1 MLNHRFA
8 GASLALALA
17 VNLLF
22 PSVSLAQVELDP
34 GFNPNLI
41 LSDQDIFDV
50 NGFPKDRLIRFL
62 QSKGTLGSAQQP
74 DIDGVVKPVPEI
86 IWRVSQSY
94 KINPKYLIALIQK
107 EQSLVEDPDPS
118 QKQFDWAAGY
128 GVCDSCSKDDP
139 AIQNFKGFAAQLEWA
154 AKQHREKYLIQLL
167 TKGTT
172 IGGQGNGK
180 TVTIDGER
188 VTPQNNATAM
198 LYSYTP
204 HLHGNLN
211 LWRIWR
217 RWFSV
222 VFPDG
227 TIVHAM
233 PSDKTYLLRFG
244 EKRPF
249 ASAAVVSTIIDPTK
263 AVQVQDTDLSNYPD
277 GVTIKFPEYSL
288 LKDPK
293 GRIYLLASGQK
304 RNIANMEAF
313 NKFGFNSDELEDASL
328 EDLAAYPD
336 GPKITVDTQ
345 FPQGV
350 LMKTA
355 DSPGVW
361 YVENGERHALVDGV
375 LLKMYF
381 RGRRVQTVKQAVID
395 ELVLGEPYKLHDGEL
410 VKASDTPTVYVVEN
424 GALRPIPS
432 ADVFE
437 SIGWNW
443 KNIINI
449 PSRVIAVHE
458 VGEAVSPMGTTRAE
472 LASNL

>member
-8 GASLALALA
+8 GASLVLALILTLVLPGA
-17 VNLLF
+17 A
-22 PSVSLAQVELDP
+22 SAQMDLDP
-34 GFNPNLI
+34 GFNPDLI
-41 LSDQDIFDV
+41 LSDQDIFDA
-50 NGFPKDRLIRFL
+50 NGFPKDRLVRFL
-62 QSKGTLGSAQQP
+62 ESKGTLATAQQT
-74 DIDGVVKPVPEI
+74 DIDGVLKPVPDI

-94 KINPKYLIALIQK
+94 KINPKYLVALIQK
-107 EQSLVEDPDPS
+107 EQSLVEATKPT

-139 AIQNFKGFAAQLEWA
+139 SIQDFKGFAAQLEWA

-180 TVTIDGER
+180 TVKIDGES

-204 HLHGNLN
+204 HIHGNLN
-211 LWRIWR
+211 LWRIWQ

-222 VFPDG
+222 TFPDG

-233 PSDKTYLLRFG
+233 PSDKTYMLRFG

-249 ASAAVVSTIIDPTK
+249 ASAAVVSTIIDPKK
-263 AVQVQDTDLSNYPD
+263 AVQVQDTDLGNYPD

-288 LKDPK
+288 LRDAK
-293 GRIYLLASGQK
+293 GRIYLLAGGQK

-313 NKFGFNSDELEDASL
+313 NKFGFNTDELEAATE
-328 EDLAAYPD
+328 EDLATYPD
-336 GPKITVDTQ
+336 GAKITVDTQ

-355 DSPGVW
+355 ESPGVW
-361 YVENGERHALVDGV
+361 YVENGERHALVDGSF
-375 LLKMYF
+375 LKMYF
-381 RGRRVQTVKQAVID
+381 RGRRVQTVKQEVID
-395 ELVLGEPYKLHDGEL
+395 GLALGEPYKLHDGEL
-410 VKASDTPTVYVVEN
+410 VKASDAPTVYVVEN
-424 GALRPIPS
+424 SVLRPIPS
-432 ADVFE
+432 GDVFE

-443 KNIINI
+443 KNVVAV
-449 PSRVIAVHE
+449 PTSVIGIHT
-458 VGEAVSPMGTTRAE
+458 VGEPVSPMGNTHAE
-472 LASNL
+472 LASTL

>member
-1 MLNHRFA
+1 MFNRRFSS
-8 GASLALALA
+8 ASLLVA
-17 VNLLF
+17 F
-22 PSVSLAQVELDP
+22 CVSLLLPVAASAQIDLDP
-34 GFNPNLI
+34 GFNPDLI
-41 LSDQDIFDV
+41 LSDDDIFDV
-50 NGFPKDRLIRFL
+50 NGFPKDRMIRFL
-62 QSKGTLGSAQQP
+62 ESKGKLATTQQP
-74 DIDGVVKPVPEI
+74 DIDGVMKLAPEI
-86 IWRVSQSY
+86 IWRVAQSY

-107 EQSLVEDPDPS
+107 EQSLVEDSSPS
-118 QKQFDWAAGY
+118 QRQLDWAAGY

-180 TVTIDGER
+180 AVTIDGMS

-211 LWRIWR
+211 LWRIWQ

-222 VFPDG
+222 SFPDG

-233 PSDKTYLLRFG
+233 PSNKTYLLRFG

-249 ASAAVVSTIIDPTK
+249 ASAAVVATIIDPK
-263 AVQVQDTDLSNYPD
+263 KSVEVQDTDLSAYPD
-277 GVTIKFPEYSL
+277 GVSIKFPEYSL
-288 LKDPK
+288 LRDPV
-293 GRIYLLASGQK
+293 GHIYLLAGGQK
-304 RNIANMEAF
+304 RNITNMEAF
-313 NKFGFNSDELEDASL
+313 AKFGFNTDELEDASL
-328 EDLAAYPD
+328 ADLASYPD
-336 GPKITVDTQ
+336 GAKITIDTQ
-345 FPQGV
+345 FPQGT

-361 YVENGERHALVDGV
+361 YVEDGMRYALVDGIM
-375 LLKMYF
+375 LKLYF
-381 RGRRVQTVKQAVID
+381 RGRRVQTVTQT
-395 ELVLGEPYKLHDGEL
+395 VLDGLTVAEPYKLHDGEL
-410 VKASDTPTVYVVEN
+410 VKATDEPTVYVVEA

-437 SIGWNW
+437 TIGWSW
-443 KNIINI
+443 KNIVSV
-449 PSRVIAVHE
+449 PARVLAIHVLAEPVDSVGTHE
-458 VGEAVSPMGTTRAE
+458 QLAASP
-472 LASNL
+472 L